1 MAEPNRT
8 QHILDNGDGTF
19 TPFESVPVM
28 TLDEMRA
35 ATAAKLTDPAFV
47 ADKVAEAVTKSKA
60 VK

>member
-1 MAEPNRT
+1 
-8 QHILDNGDGTF
+8 
-19 TPFESVPVM
+19 M